1 MAKQV
6 LTSPT
11 VVFAGGT
18 ISSNVAQVTIAFE
31 ADDVEVTNFGS
42 AGFRERIGGLKSGTF
57 SMELHQDYAAGAID
71 STFFSNLGGT
81 VAVAVRPQ
89 NGTAAIGSA
98 NPEDRFNVLV
108 TGYDAVDSAVGDLST
123 FSISYPITGS
133 VARATAA

>member
-18 ISSNVAQVTIAFE
+18 ISANVAQVTISLE
-31 ADDVEVTNFGS
+31 ADDIDVTNFSSGG
-42 AGFRERIGGLKSGTF
+42 ARERIGGLKDGTF
-57 SMELHQDYAAGAID
+57 SMELHQDFALGSID
-71 STFFSNLGGT
+71 STFFTNLGGT

-98 NPEDRFNVLV
+98 NPEYRFNVLV
-108 TGYDAVDSAVGDLST
+108 TEYSPVDSAVGDLST
-123 FSISYPITGS
+123 FSVSYPISGA

>member
-18 ISSNVAQVTIAFE
+18 ISANVAQVTIAFE
-31 ADDVEVTNFGS
+31 ADDVEVTNFSSG
-42 AGFRERIGGLKSGTF
+42 GYRESIGGLKSGTF
-57 SMELHQDYAAGAID
+57 SMELHQDYALSSID

-81 VAVAVRPQ
+81 VAVSVKPQ
-89 NGTAAIGSA
+89 NGTAAPGTA
-98 NPEDRFNVLV
+98 NPQYNFNVLV

-123 FSISYPITGS
+123 FSVSYPITGS
-133 VARATAA
+133 VARATA

>member
-18 ISSNVAQVTIAFE
+18 ISANVAQVTISLE
-31 ADDVEVTNFGS
+31 ADDIEVTNFASGGS
-42 AGFRERIGGLKSGTF
+42 RERIGGLKDGTF
-57 SMELHQDYAAGAID
+57 SMELHQDFALGSID
-71 STFFSNLGGT
+71 STFFTNLGGT

-98 NPEDRFNVLV
+98 NPEYRFNVLV
-108 TGYDAVDSAVGDLST
+108 TEYSPVDSAVGDLST
-123 FSISYPITGS
+123 FSVSYPISGA
-133 VARATAA
+133 VARATAV

>member
-18 ISSNVAQVTIAFE
+18 ISANVAQVTISLE
-31 ADDVEVTNFGS
+31 ADDIDVTNFSSGG
-42 AGFRERIGGLKSGTF
+42 ARERIGGLKSGTF
-57 SMELHQDYAAGAID
+57 SMELHQDFALGSID
-71 STFFSNLGGT
+71 STFFTNLGGT

-98 NPEDRFNVLV
+98 NPEYRFNVLV
-108 TGYDAVDSAVGDLST
+108 TEYSPVDSAVGDLST
-123 FSISYPITGS
+123 FSVSYPISGA

>member
-18 ISSNVAQVTIAFE
+18 ISANVAQVTISLE
-31 ADDVEVTNFGS
+31 ADDIDVTNFSSGG
-42 AGFRERIGGLKSGTF
+42 ARERIGGLKSGTF
-57 SMELHQDYAAGAID
+57 SMELHQDFALGSID

-98 NPEDRFNVLV
+98 NPEYRFNVLV
-108 TGYDAVDSAVGDLST
+108 TEYSPVDSAVGDLST
-123 FSISYPITGS
+123 FSVSYPISGA